1 MAAWAWILI
10 VLAVLVVAALVAWN
24 LMSRRRTTHLQARF
38 GPEYD
43 RTMREQGVR
52 RKAEGELRDRERRRD
67 AITLVVLSPAAR
79 DRYRSRWHD
88 VQAMFV
94 DEPADAVSQADGL
107 VNQVMQERGY
117 PMADFEQRTA
127 DISVDHPEVV
137 ERYRAAHGIAL
148 AQDAGHASTDDLREA
163 MIHYRALFDELLID
177 DQGETRTGDEPT
189 DESGMRRAG

>member
-10 VLAVLVVAALVAWN
+10 VIAVLVVAALVAWN
-24 LMSRRRTTHLQARF
+24 LMSRRRTSRLQERF

-43 RTMREQGVR
+43 RAMKEQGAR
-52 RKAEGELRDRERRRD
+52 RKAEGELRDRERRRE
-67 AITLVVLSPAAR
+67 AITLSELSPAAR

-88 VQAMFV
+88 VQARFV
-94 DEPADAVSQADGL
+94 DEPAGSVSQADGL

-127 DISVDHPEVV
+127 DISVDHAEVV

-163 MIHYRALFDELLID
+163 MIHYRALFDELL
-177 DQGETRTGDEPT
+177 GDREGAQTSGEPT